1 MKYKISYLYDA
12 VLGLIF
18 VIAWRKEIVFEY
30 PDKLLQAMSL
40 QCKSVYERIIW
51 KSIFLFY
58 VDNLIVDAPD
68 FKQPWEKAFENWKN
82 YVTKKEEKGNVMKK
96 FEDTEKGVKITK
108 KKDQ

>member
-68 FKQPWEKAFENWKN
+68 FK
-82 YVTKKEEKGNVMKK
+82 
-96 FEDTEKGVKITK
+96 
-108 KKDQ
+108 